1 MAHLKVTPNKIAPG
15 FYLWNPWFQRI
26 PCRSPL
32 HPNLGSDGVIPTC
45 FCFCGNPNP
54 QKDGVEMVFLDHFA
68 PHLVFWQLVN
78 YLLKSFLWGLDSF
91 GNTFRCLQEVFH
103 GCLLFSQRCFHS
115 ALMVLFLLGSKTC
128 LKFLAEVFTLPLPC
142 GMFQILLN
150 DVVNEFW
157 F

>member
-26 PCRSPL
+26 PCMSPL

-45 FCFCGNPNP
+45 SCFCGNPNP
-54 QKDGVEMVFLDHFA
+54 QKDGVGLVFLDYFA